1 MGVYK
6 HPKVIWMYMQK
17 STPTYGVH
25 LIWWRRCSGGVWQ
38 TPPSLQSL
46 YTSALQVRRRRWG
59 GFFWWNT
66 FFLSLFLVLFEKDQK
81 VFHNSPTPLVAY
93 ERLQP
98 LLNPRQ
104 SLARTKTRR
113 CAHATSS
120 YVLVRRDDAVIYLYI
135 KTHAGPLM
143 VRAFL
148 NVRATSR
155 SGWPL
160 LCKRGCRDIE
170 FSFGSVSFWK
180 EIEYKPFLVLLE

>member
-1 MGVYK
+1 MDVYAEK
-6 HPKVIWMYMQK
+6 HSNLWGAPYMMEE
-17 STPTYGVH
+17 V
-25 LIWWRRCSGGVWQ
+25 LRRCLANTSFPSIPLYIGTSG
-38 TPPSLQSL
+38 
-46 YTSALQVRRRRWG
+46 TSKEVRRCFLMKY
-59 GFFWWNT
+59 FFS
-66 FFLSLFLVLFEKDQK
+66 SLFLVLFEKDQK

-155 SGWPL
+155 SG
-160 LCKRGCRDIE
+160 
-170 FSFGSVSFWK
+170 
-180 EIEYKPFLVLLE
+180 